1 MRKVIADLTIDNSIL
16 KEAALGNFLSPAKK
30 RRAVEKVQE
39 QISCPYVEC
48 AVSSSNSDQR
58 SRKNTESARSSGFSR
73 SVSQIWRVS
82 MDVTDIAG

>member
-1 MRKVIADLTIDNSIL
+1 MADLTIDNSIL

-48 AVSSSNSDQR
+48 AISSSNRDQR
-58 SRKNTESARSSGFSR
+58 SRKNTESARSSGLSR
-73 SVSQIWRVS
+73 SVSQSWRVS
-82 MDVTDIAG
+82 MDVKDIAG